1 MGDNGTH
8 FDGPSSPTSKSRAR
22 SKAASISPSESPSQ
36 RVELFAATAK
46 PPYVNGSK
54 LLLVFEDFEL
64 H

>member
-1 MGDNGTH
+1 MGDNGAH

-36 RVELFAATAK
+36 RVELFAAK
-46 PPYVNGSK
+46 PPYANGSK
-54 LLLVFEDFEL
+54 LPLVFEDFEL